1 MCSQGVMQ
9 QWGVNYWGTYYPVVI
24 WMSIRVMLTL
34 RILIYIH
41 TKSVYFVI
49 AYTQADVKSEISMEL
64 PI

>member
-49 AYTQADVKSEISMEL
+49 AYTQADVK
-64 PI
+64 